1 MNTHQLG
8 GLVRWTYTPV
18 LGSMPGLSFFTI
30 FFFSL
35 VLVLPT
41 LGLHRGFMV
50 YRVLGGG
57 GFLFYSN
64 DSLLRD
70 FSSSLT
76 LAPVLGFTAC
86 PRLHCLWHLLLALAP
101 VLGLATCSRL
111 CHLFSAFMPCPWH
124 VHSFVACPGL
134 WCLLSALLSVLDFD
148 ACSQL
153 SPLAWTL

>member
-1 MNTHQLG
+1 MRWMDIHTCSRLYAWPQLFH
-8 GLVRWTYTPV
+8 Y
-18 LGSMPGLSFFTI
+18 I
-30 FFFSL
+30 FFCL

-41 LGLHRGFMV
+41 LGLHQSFMV

-57 GFLFYSN
+57 GFLFTVMTPFCGIFH
-64 DSLLRD
+64 L
-70 FSSSLT
+70 SLT

-101 VLGLATCSRL
+101 VLGLTTCSRL

-134 WCLLSALLSVLDFD
+134 WRLLSALLSVLDFD

-153 SPLAWTL
+153 SRLASTL

>member
-1 MNTHQLG
+1 MDIHTCSRLYAWPQLFH
-8 GLVRWTYTPV
+8 Y
-18 LGSMPGLSFFTI
+18 I
-30 FFFSL
+30 FFGL

-41 LGLHRGFMV
+41 LGLHQSFMV
-50 YRVLGGG
+50 NRVLGGG
-57 GFLFYSN
+57 GFFVYSN

-70 FSSSLT
+70 FFLSLT

-101 VLGLATCSRL
+101 VLGLTTCSQL

-134 WCLLSALLSVLDFD
+134 WRLFSALLSVLDFE

-153 SPLAWTL
+153 SHLAWTL